1 MKLEGEAILTC
12 SYCGVEGPHE
22 LLYLSEHLSASRCT
36 NCEATQVFSRHL
48 YTDYT
53 RDLAERA
60 ARLPLVLTKDAVRRP
75 IRLLNLPLKAV
86 RKPFGLLREVAL
98 VTAFERGRRKAPNV
112 GGGA

>member
-12 SYCGVEGPHE
+12 SYCGVEAQHE

-36 NCEATQVFSRHL
+36 NCGITQVYSHHL

-75 IRLLNLPLKAV
+75 FRLLNLPFKAV
-86 RKPFGLLREVAL
+86 REPFELLREVAL